1 MPLPSFLCFYPRF
14 LLQQQKQPGNHII
27 YAMEELSQQEISQ
40 RIASINSHYQ
50 NFGILGL
57 SQAYEDF
64 KKEVERAEAAAYK
77 GEAGKVVLQRIK
89 DLENL
94 FSTVTGNDVKDLS
107 MFMKDSEALRS
118 TSHFASVNAEHIKFG
133 DLSDALTVLDFVKF
147 ARQYMNPDLEMVE
160 TQPKVPETQDEV
172 NETFAA
178 HDWRKLGDVF
188 WLLGAAPVPLTFL
201 NGPLAT
207 QRRRVAPRTR
217 TVDDTLSRDKTT
229 ARNVSAAELQDNP
242 ENSTANMVKLV
253 YAVLSQTSPEE
264 PVNLYRFFINPQLF
278 SQSVENLFY
287 TSFLVRDAK
296 LQLSLGADGVPYIQI
311 ASSDEI
317 DENAHIVHQ
326 VATFTY
332 LAWQN
337 LIQQYEIEES
347 YIPHRTTA
355 EDNAVDSS
363 EES

>member
-1 MPLPSFLCFYPRF
+1 
-14 LLQQQKQPGNHII
+14 
-27 YAMEELSQQEISQ
+27 
-40 RIASINSHYQ
+40 
-50 NFGILGL
+50 
-57 SQAYEDF
+57 
-64 KKEVERAEAAAYK
+64 
-77 GEAGKVVLQRIK
+77 
-89 DLENL
+89 
-94 FSTVTGNDVKDLS
+94 
-107 MFMKDSEALRS
+107 
-118 TSHFASVNAEHIKFG
+118 
-133 DLSDALTVLDFVKF
+133 
-147 ARQYMNPDLEMVE
+147 
-160 TQPKVPETQDEV
+160 
-172 NETFAA
+172 
-178 HDWRKLGDVF
+178 
-188 WLLGAAPVPLTFL
+188 
-201 NGPLAT
+201 
-207 QRRRVAPRTR
+207 
-217 TVDDTLSRDKTT
+217 
-229 ARNVSAAELQDNP
+229 
-242 ENSTANMVKLV
+242 MVKLV

-317 DENAHIVHQ
+317 DENAHIAHQ